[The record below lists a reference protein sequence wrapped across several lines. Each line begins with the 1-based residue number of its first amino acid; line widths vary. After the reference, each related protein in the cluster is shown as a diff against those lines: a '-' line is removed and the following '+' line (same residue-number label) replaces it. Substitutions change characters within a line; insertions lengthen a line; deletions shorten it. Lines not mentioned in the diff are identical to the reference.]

1 MGNSYE
7 LGKYIDVNSV
17 HNIRLKNGS
26 KSNNDLTRNYPKKS
40 YMKRKF
46 ILDIDNSW
54 GKSELLQV
62 NVSRILKN
70 A

>member
-26 KSNNDLTRNYPKKS
+26 KSNNDDLTEITPKNH
-40 YMKRKF
+40 
-46 ILDIDNSW
+46 I
-54 GKSELLQV
+54 
-62 NVSRILKN
+62 
-70 A
+70 